1 MKYVKWEIVPGVV
14 VPMIE
19 DIEGQLWGTNKT
31 VSQMLGLSE
40 EAVRYL
46 YNEHKEEFEANSVGS
61 LSVSNTNAKEF
72 LKNHKAEFDIV
83 RIRQDMRLWTDDDI
97 LTFCYKATGQKAIEI
112 RRSFTKFIKE
122 HSKRH
127 MVSKEEFEALQNQV
141 STLVEFVSNH
151 LPAVEST
158 ASLAGRALRMQRD
171 TKPLREMLH

>member
-1 MKYVKWEIVPGVV
+1 MKYVKWEVVPGVV

-31 VSQMLGLSE
+31 VSRMLGISE
-40 EAVRYL
+40 DNVRKIYSA
-46 YNEHKEEFEANSVGS
+46 NKEEFEPDSFEK
-61 LSVSNTNAKEF
+61 LSVRDPHAKEF
-72 LKNHKAEFDIV
+72 LKNHKAEFDIG
-83 RIRQDMRLWTDDDI
+83 RIRSDMNFWTDNDI
-97 LTFCYKATGQKAIEI
+97 LTFCYRSTGQKAIEI

-141 STLVEFVSNH
+141 STLVEFVSRH

-158 ASLAGRALRMQRD
+158 ASMAGRALRMQRD